1 VEQTQSLA
9 VEQTVVAYRE
19 YWTAMLQMAE
29 PFWFQLDL
37 TITQLK
43 GLIVLEVR
51 KEITVGGIAEAL
63 GVGRPSASIL
73 VEQLVQAKLATR
85 AEDQS
90 DRRRSI
96 VCLTDEGRD
105 LAAKLHR
112 GEEQSM
118 AALFALL
125 QTDELTALIKGLNAL
140 TKAMIA
146 ARPRSD
152 LILSTQG
159 PGGVQCGAVP

>member
-1 VEQTQSLA
+1 VEQTQSLTI
-9 VEQTVVAYRE
+9 EQTVVAYRE

-43 GLIVLEVR
+43 GLIILEVR
-51 KEITVGGIAEAL
+51 KEITVGGIADAL

-85 AEDQS
+85 AEDPA

-96 VCLTDEGRD
+96 VCLTY
-105 LAAKLHR
+105 
-112 GEEQSM
+112 S
-118 AALFALL
+118 
-125 QTDELTALIKGLNAL
+125 
-140 TKAMIA
+140 
-146 ARPRSD
+146 
-152 LILSTQG
+152 LSFRRIS
-159 PGGVQCGAVP
+159 

>member
-1 VEQTQSLA
+1 MEQAQSLA
-9 VEQTVVAYRE
+9 IEQTVVAYRE

-51 KEITVGGIAEAL
+51 NEITVGGIAEAL

-73 VEQLVQAKLATR
+73 VEQLVQAKLASR
-85 AEDQS
+85 AEDPS

-96 VCLTDEGRD
+96 VCLTDEGRE
-105 LAAKLHR
+105 LAARLHR

-125 QTDELTALIKGLNAL
+125 QADELAALRQGLKAL
-140 TKAMIA
+140 TRAMVA
-146 ARPRSD
+146 ARPRPDQDVSPPARC
-152 LILSTQG
+152 SK
-159 PGGVQCGAVP
+159 

>member
-1 VEQTQSLA
+1 MEQTQSLA
-9 VEQTVVAYRE
+9 VERTVVAYRE

-85 AEDQS
+85 AEDPA

-96 VCLTDEGRD
+96 VCLTDEGGE
-105 LAAKLHR
+105 LAARLHR

-118 AALFALL
+118 AGLFALL
-125 QTDELTALIKGLNAL
+125 EAYELTALTQGLHAL
-140 TKAMIA
+140 TRAMIA
-146 ARPRSD
+146 GRPASD
-152 LILSTQG
+152 PDISHSG
-159 PGGVQCGAVP
+159 R

>member
-1 VEQTQSLA
+1 VEQTQSWDI
-9 VEQTVVAYRE
+9 EQTVVAYRE

-51 KEITVGGIAEAL
+51 KEVTVGAIAEAL

-85 AEDQS
+85 AEDPA

-96 VCLTDEGRD
+96 VCLTDEGRE
-105 LAAKLHR
+105 LAARLHR

-118 AALFALL
+118 AGVFALL
-125 QTDELTALIKGLNAL
+125 RADELSALTQGLNAL
-140 TKAMIA
+140 TRAMIA
-146 ARPRSD
+146 ERPLADPDISH
-152 LILSTQG
+152 
-159 PGGVQCGAVP
+159 PGR

>member
-43 GLIVLEVR
+43 GLVVLEVR

-85 AEDQS
+85 AEDPA

-105 LAAKLHR
+105 LAARLHR

-118 AALFALL
+118 GALFARL
-125 QTDELTALIKGLNAL
+125 QADELAALTQGLNAL
-140 TKAMIA
+140 TQAMVA
-146 ARPRSD
+146 ARPRPDPDAAHPRS
-152 LILSTQG
+152 S
-159 PGGVQCGAVP
+159 P